1 MSLNERLKYAEMKAR
16 HSKVLRPWYKKWW
29 GVLTIIL
36 AIILFLLLA
45 VASAYVANQVKDI
58 IAGEST
64 EQPTEQDFQTYLQAV
79 TGDGTNFY
87 TGPAEAKV
95 TIIEF
100 GDFSCPFCRESAPGL
115 RRIAKEFENEV
126 KVIYRDYPLHDN
138 SIDLALAARCAGEQ
152 GQFWEM
158 HDQFYLYKAPTEA
171 TGAEL
176 KSLIMSL
183 VEEMKLDQA
192 RFEKC
197 FDDRRYILKIKKD
210 YDDGELVQI
219 EGTPTWFVNN
229 YMITGHLPE
238 ERLRELIN
246 GLLPQPTF

>member
-1 MSLNERLKYAEMKAR
+1 MSLSERLKYAEMKAR

-29 GVLTIIL
+29 GILIITL
-36 AIILFLLLA
+36 SALIFLLLA
-45 VASAYVANQVKDI
+45 LASAYVANQVKSI
-58 IAGEST
+58 LAGET
-64 EQPTEQDFQTYLQAV
+64 IEQPTEQDFQLYLEAV
-79 TGDGTNFY
+79 AGDDTNYY

-115 RRIAKEFENEV
+115 RKVAQEYIDKV
-126 KVIYRDYPLHDN
+126 KVVYRDYPLHDN

-152 GQFWEM
+152 GKFWEM
-158 HDQFYLYKAPTEA
+158 HDEFFLYKAPTDA
-171 TGAEL
+171 VGAEL
-176 KSLIMSL
+176 KSLLMGL
-183 VEEMKLDQA
+183 ADEMKFDKS

-197 FDDRRYILKIKKD
+197 FDDRRYILQIKKD

-219 EGTPTWFVNN
+219 EGTPTWFINN

-238 ERLRELIN
+238 ERLRELID
-246 GLLPQPTF
+246 GLLP